1 MAAYTNPYTD
11 WAPDGDVSLL
21 DHLYNSLL
29 VQQQSGVGS
38 WDSGLDLDTTLRYMA
53 DDLVK
58 SGITNLNQV
67 GWSEKV
73 ERPFWAGIEAGGRY
87 GAKPGWED
95 EHGWNAGFGGYAE
108 DDPSMGRWT
117 TGVINK
123 NTGKLLHSGY
133 GERTRGPSWSGTY
146 AGPGN
151 TGFDVYFDAAGNPI
165 FGTHR
170 ESSVSRAVK
179 HFGIPLLAG
188 AGMLAAPWLM
198 GTLGGLGGGSSAE
211 ALLGGVGTDWLGAEA
226 AGNAL
231 GGFSAADFAANAGA
245 SAMTDLGAA
254 ELANAGAS
262 AMTDLGGLGVGAT
275 GGGDVLGDFIASLG
289 AQEPFTAGAT
299 YTGPMSL
306 GWDGTGATG
315 GGGAFDSVLKAF
327 GLTNADGSM
336 NMGQAL
342 KSLMSIGSGIY
353 GMNQAKGLK
362 NLSQQAIANSS
373 PWTTS
378 GGTAMAGNELKR
390 VIAGDLSQDP
400 GFQLAQQAAAR
411 ATAQQPGGM
420 AASAASQAALR
431 YQNERINAL
440 SGPAG
445 VGFSPASGYQ
455 LGLGGTQAANSL
467 ASSSLGSI
475 GFGATPNQMPPW
487 LQTYLLQNGLGGA
500 RG

>member
-11 WAPDGDVSLL
+11 WAPDGDVSLT

-29 VQQQSGVGS
+29 AQQQSGAGS
-38 WDSGLDLDTTLRYMA
+38 WNSGLDLDTTLRAMA
-53 DDLVK
+53 GDLEK

-73 ERPFWAGIEAGGRY
+73 ERPFWAGIEAGGTF
-87 GAKPGWED
+87 GATPGWGNEQGYD
-95 EHGWNAGFGGYAE
+95 PGFGGYAE
-108 DDPSMGRWT
+108 DHPGMGRWT
-117 TGVINK
+117 AGAINK

-133 GERTRGPSWSGTY
+133 GERTRGSSWSGTY

-151 TGFDVYFDAAGNPI
+151 TGFDVNFDAAGNPI

-170 ESSVSRAVK
+170 ESSVSSDVK
-179 HFGIPLLAG
+179 TFGIPFLAG
-188 AGMLAAPWLM
+188 AGMFAAPWLM
-198 GTLGGLGGGSSAE
+198 SALGGLGGGSSAE
-211 ALLGGVGTDWLGAEA
+211 ALIGGAGADMFGAEA
-226 AGNAL
+226 AGSAL
-231 GGFSAADFAANAGA
+231 ADYAGPM
-245 SAMTDLGAA
+245 SLGW
-254 ELANAGAS
+254 
-262 AMTDLGGLGVGAT
+262 DGVGAT

-289 AQEPFTAGAT
+289 AQEPFTAGAA

-315 GGGAFDSVLKAF
+315 GGGAFDSILKAF
-327 GLTNADGSM
+327 GLANADGSM

-353 GMNQAKGLK
+353 GMNQANGLK

-390 VIAGDLSQDP
+390 VISGDLSQDP

-487 LQTYLLQNGLGGA
+487 LQTYLFQNGLGGA

>member
-11 WAPDGDVSLL
+11 WTPGGDVSLA

-29 VQQQSGVGS
+29 AQQQSGAGS
-38 WDSGLDLDTTLRYMA
+38 WNSGLDLDTTLRAMA
-53 DDLVK
+53 GDLEK

-73 ERPFWAGIEAGGRY
+73 ERPFWAGIEAGGTF
-87 GAKPGWED
+87 GATPGWGNEQGYD
-95 EHGWNAGFGGYAE
+95 PGFGGYAE
-108 DDPSMGRWT
+108 DHPGMGRWT
-117 TGVINK
+117 AGAINK

-133 GERTRGPSWSGTY
+133 GERTRGQSWSGTY

-151 TGFDVYFDAAGNPI
+151 TGFDVNFDAAGNPI

-170 ESSVSRAVK
+170 ESSVSSDVK
-179 HFGIPLLAG
+179 TFGIPFLAG
-188 AGMLAAPWLM
+188 AGMFAAPWLM
-198 GTLGGLGGGSSAE
+198 SALGGLGGGSSAE
-211 ALLGGVGTDWLGAEA
+211 MLLGGTGTDWLGAEA

-262 AMTDLGGLGVGAT
+262 AMTDLGGLGALGGLVNSPQEAFRAAELAAQAAGQGALSN
-275 GGGDVLGDFIASLG
+275 GSGL
-289 AQEPFTAGAT
+289 
-299 YTGPMSL
+299 
-306 GWDGTGATG
+306 
-315 GGGAFDSVLKAF
+315 DSILKAF
-327 GLTNADGSM
+327 GLANADGSM

-353 GMNQAKGLK
+353 GMNQANGLK

-390 VIAGDLSQDP
+390 VISGDLSQDP

-487 LQTYLLQNGLGGA
+487 LQTYLFQNGLGGA